1 MRKTV
6 GSRELKTRLGT
17 YLQQVQAGATIVV
30 TERGQ
35 PVAELRPL
43 ALEAKGEETLLAE
56 LTALGVLTRQS
67 DEPLPPF
74 RGVRSRGRSLTEA
87 ISEDREERG

>member
-17 YLQQVQAGATIVV
+17 YLQQVRRGVEIVV
-30 TERGQ
+30 TDRGQ

-43 ALEAKGEETLLAE
+43 NRETKGEEARLAE

-67 DEPLPPF
+67 DEPSISF
-74 RGVRSRGRSLTEA
+74 RPIRGAGRSLAEA
-87 ISEDREERG
+87 ISEEREDRF